1 MKALSMEQN
10 DKYFNKTKQALLEL
24 EDVLEDLKIVA
35 KGAVNK
41 NNELSLRVSRLNNE
55 IEQKISDIET
65 IKDNDEDDTNK
76 FDRDR
81 IRDIITNGVNDN

>member
-1 MKALSMEQN
+1 MEDKN
-10 DKYFNKTKQALLEL
+10 KYFNKTKQALLEL

-35 KGAVNK
+35 KSAVNK

-65 IKDNDEDDTNK
+65 I
-76 FDRDR
+76 
-81 IRDIITNGVNDN
+81 ITTLNGALK

>member
-1 MKALSMEQN
+1 MKAPSMEQN

-65 IKDNDEDDTNK
+65 I
-76 FDRDR
+76 
-81 IRDIITNGVNDN
+81 ITTLNGALK

>member
-65 IKDNDEDDTNK
+65 I
-76 FDRDR
+76 
-81 IRDIITNGVNDN
+81 ITTLNGALK

>member
-1 MKALSMEQN
+1 MKAPQMEQN

-65 IKDNDEDDTNK
+65 I
-76 FDRDR
+76 
-81 IRDIITNGVNDN
+81 ITTLNGALK

>member
-1 MKALSMEQN
+1 MKAPSMEQN

-35 KGAVNK
+35 KSAVNK

-65 IKDNDEDDTNK
+65 I
-76 FDRDR
+76 
-81 IRDIITNGVNDN
+81 ITTLNGALK

>member
-1 MKALSMEQN
+1 MEDKN
-10 DKYFNKTKQALLEL
+10 KYFNKTKQALLEL

-65 IKDNDEDDTNK
+65 I
-76 FDRDR
+76 
-81 IRDIITNGVNDN
+81 ITTLNGALK

>member
-1 MKALSMEQN
+1 MQK
-10 DKYFNKTKQALLEL
+10 KYFNKTKQALLEL

-65 IKDNDEDDTNK
+65 I
-76 FDRDR
+76 
-81 IRDIITNGVNDN
+81 ITTLNGALK